1 MRCLNCD
8 LQTVFRESQCIE
20 CDACVYVFPTECI
33 NFIEPVEDEVEI
45 RKKLLVPA
53 MNMEQDLYVSE
64 ELKTKRVMIKD
75 ENVCLHCGLCS
86 ERCPTSAWDM
96 QKYLYNVTKAG
107 KAA

>member
-1 MRCLNCD
+1 MNCD
-8 LQTVFRESQCIE
+8 VQTVFTDNLCIE
-20 CDACVYVFPTECI
+20 CDACVDVCPTECI
-33 NFIEPVEDEVEI
+33 NFIEPEDEEADL

-53 MNMEQDLYVSE
+53 MNVEQDLYVSG
-64 ELKTKRVMIKD
+64 ELKTKRIMVKD
-75 ENVCLHCGLCS
+75 ENVCLHCGLCA